1 MSITFENINT
11 EWFNQEAL
19 RLPSYKVGRV
29 NFGKGRSYIRLNQDG
44 ELVENPMRL
53 YTSLTT
59 AISTCAPMEDGLLD
73 WFIKHGKQEAN
84 RLTTISQH
92 YGTLMHLEIGK
103 FLINGNYNLD
113 EVETVVEDYLSENS
127 FYEKECREWASK
139 LRYDLVAFAQFYY
152 DYNIKPLGI
161 EYVLLSD
168 KGFGTLIDL
177 VCKMTVK
184 VDGLDYDN
192 PYKSGPRKGQPRE
205 SKVDKEILAIVNFKS
220 GRKGFYKNNGIQ
232 AIAEKML
239 WEENFSD
246 MKLEGAYNWAPKD
259 WRTDPGYNLKDWTD
273 AVTEEEVNAVL
284 KLAELRYA
292 SKAENKTY
300 ISISGQLSIA
310 DKSTEG
316 VLSRETIDE
325 FASRK
330 YGRTPTPAGRT
341 TKTKLRLVK
350 DSKQNVKPA
359 EYKPA
364 PLPI

>member
-1 MSITFENINT
+1 MSIMLFENINT
-11 EWFNQEAL
+11 EWFNTEAL

-29 NFGKGRSYIRLNQDG
+29 NFGNGRSYIRLNQDG
-44 ELVENPMRL
+44 ELCENPMRL

-73 WFIKHGKQEAN
+73 WFIKHGRQQAD
-84 RLTTISQH
+84 RLTVLSQH

-103 FLINGNYNLD
+103 FLINGNYNFD
-113 EVETVVEDYLSENS
+113 GVDQAIEDYLSENN
-127 FYEKECREWASK
+127 FYDRDCDEWNTK
-139 LRYDLVAFAQFYY
+139 LRYDMLAFVQFYF

-161 EYVLLSD
+161 EYVLLSE

-184 VDGLDYDN
+184 VDGLDYEN

-205 SKVDKEILAIVNFKS
+205 TKVDKEIFAIINFKS
-220 GRKGFYKNNGIQ
+220 GRKGFYKTNGIQ

-239 WEENFSD
+239 WEENFPD
-246 MKLEGAYNWAPKD
+246 MPLEGAYNWAPKD
-259 WRTDPGYNLKDWTD
+259 WRTEPGYNLKDWTG
-273 AVTEEEVNAVL
+273 AVSEEEVNAVL

-292 SKAENKTY
+292 NKAENKTY
-300 ISISGQLSIA
+300 INISGEISIV
-310 DKSTEG
+310 DKTVEG
-316 VLSRETIDE
+316 VMTKETIDE

-330 YGRTPTPAGRT
+330 YGRTPVEGRVA
-341 TKTKLRLVK
+341 KPM
-350 DSKQNVKPA
+350 SKVNKIVKPDA
-359 EYKPA
+359 AYEPA